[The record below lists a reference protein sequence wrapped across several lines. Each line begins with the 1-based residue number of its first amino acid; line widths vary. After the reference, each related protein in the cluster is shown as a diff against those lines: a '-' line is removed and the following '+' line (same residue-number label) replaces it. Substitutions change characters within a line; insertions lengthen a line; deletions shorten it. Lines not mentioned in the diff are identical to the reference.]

1 MNRKDIILKLVKE
14 AGITTKQAT
23 QALNSMIEG
32 IKTALQKGERVTL
45 SGFGSFEVKVRNPR
59 KGRNP
64 KTGEEVAIPSKK
76 RLKFNPSR
84 SFRESI

>member
-1 MNRKDIILKLVKE
+1 MNRKDIILKLMKN

-32 IKTALQKGERVTL
+32 IKEALRKGERVTL

-76 RLKFNPSR
+76 RLKFNPSK

>member
-1 MNRKDIILKLVKE
+1 MNRKDLILKLMKN

-23 QALNSMIEG
+23 QGLNSMIEG
-32 IKTALQKGERVTL
+32 IKEALRKGERVTL

>member
-1 MNRKDIILKLVKE
+1 MNRKDIILKLMKN

-32 IKTALQKGERVTL
+32 IKEALRKGERVTL

-76 RLKFNPSR
+76 RLKFNPSKT
-84 SFRESI
+84 FRESI

>member
-1 MNRKDIILKLVKE
+1 MNRKDIILKLMKN

-32 IKTALQKGERVTL
+32 IKEALRKGERVTL

>member
-1 MNRKDIILKLVKE
+1 MNRKDIILKLMKN

-32 IKTALQKGERVTL
+32 IKEALRKGERVTL
-45 SGFGSFEVKVRNPR
+45 SGFGSFEVRVRNPR

-76 RLKFNPSR
+76 RLKFNPSK